1 MRILIVEDEIIIA
14 EDLKLTIQNFGH
26 EVISIVTSGE
36 EAVVYTDRLMPD
48 IIFMDIVLDGEL
60 NGIDAAIKIRE
71 KHNIPIIFCS
81 AYIDRVTQ
89 RETSLIKPGIF
100 ISKPVEE
107 SKIQIALNNLLGLNL
122 NASVELQYK
131 TV

>member
-14 EDLKLTIQNFGH
+14 EDLRLTLENFEH
-26 EVISIVTSGE
+26 EVIAIVSSGE
-36 EAVVYTDRLMPD
+36 EAVLYADKLIPD
-48 IIFMDIVLDGEL
+48 IIFMDINLDGEI

-71 KHNIPIIFCS
+71 KHTIPIIFCS

-89 RETSLIKPGIF
+89 RETSQVKPGIF

-107 SKIQIALNNLLGLNL
+107 SKIQIALNNILGLNL
-122 NASVELQYK
+122 NANVALQYN
-131 TV
+131 T